1 MGSGIMQLGG
11 PVGTAEEPLYGF
23 PQLEQMDVALHY
35 VDSATLSEVVEG
47 APCLRTLNIQYL
59 HRNNVINEQ
68 LTLKSASLL
77 ELNINN
83 VQIR

>member
-11 PVGTAEEPLYGF
+11 PVGTVEEPLYGF
-23 PQLEQMDVALHY
+23 PQLEQLDVASHY

-47 APCLRTLNIQYL
+47 APCLRTLNFQYL